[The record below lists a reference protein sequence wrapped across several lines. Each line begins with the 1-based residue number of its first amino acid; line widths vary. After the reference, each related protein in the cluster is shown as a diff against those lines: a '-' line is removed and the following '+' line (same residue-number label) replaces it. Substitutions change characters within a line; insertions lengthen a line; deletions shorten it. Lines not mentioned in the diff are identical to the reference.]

1 MSVVLLYQLVTILK
15 ALVEVV
21 GLALIGQGI
30 VALLAGPAREQN
42 LVYRLFRV
50 VTDPFLKLTRAITP
64 RIVLDQHIGIAAVL
78 LLVGAWFVLL
88 ISKIYLTLL
97 VASEALPR

>member
-1 MSVVLLYQLVTILK
+1 MSSVLLYQIVTILK

-30 VALLAGPAREQN
+30 VALLAGPTREQN

-50 VTDPFLKLTRAITP
+50 VTDPVMKLTRAITP
-64 RIVLDQHIGIAAVL
+64 RIVLDEHIGIATVL
-78 LLVGAWFVLL
+78 LLVSVWFVLL
-88 ISKIYLTLL
+88 VSKIYLTLL
-97 VASEALPR
+97 VASEAIPR